1 MRATRPA
8 AGLSA
13 AVTLTALY
21 IAAQMLADIGS
32 LKIALVAGFSV
43 DAGTFIYPFTFT
55 LRDLVHKRLGVRAAR
70 LAILLAGGINLLMA
84 GYFAFS
90 AWLPSD
96 PSWGLGREFARVLG
110 PVWRIVLA
118 SIAAEL
124 VAELADTE
132 IYRLWVTRVT
142 RRLQWL
148 RVLTSNAVSVPLDT
162 LIFCWG
168 AFGGVLPTATVW
180 SIVAA
185 NLILKGVVSVA
196 SLPAIYLVR
205 EGSGLIRKDA
215 GFGPPAPR
223 SSACRTRERFPREG

>member
-1 MRATRPA
+1 MRPA
-8 AGLSA
+8 RAVAGLSA
-13 AVTLTALY
+13 AITLTSLY

-32 LKIALVAGFSV
+32 LKIALVAGFSI
-43 DAGTFIYPFTFT
+43 DAGTFVYPFTFT

-70 LAILLAGGINLLMA
+70 LAILLAGAINLAMA
-84 GYFAFS
+84 GYLAFS

-118 SIAAEL
+118 SIVAEL

-142 RRLQWL
+142 TRWQWL
-148 RVLTSNAVSVPLDT
+148 RVLASNTLSVPLDT

-168 AFGGVLPTATVW
+168 AFGGLLPAATVW

-185 NLILKGVVSVA
+185 NLILKGAVTVA

-205 EGSGLIRKDA
+205 EGGA
-215 GFGPPAPR
+215 GGR
-223 SSACRTRERFPREG
+223 S